1 MELQEIVRPLIEWY
15 QTNKRDLPWRR
26 EATPYRVWISEI
38 MLQQTRV
45 EAVKGYFTRF
55 TESLPDVQS
64 LANCPEQQL
73 LKLWEGLGYYNRA
86 RNLQKAA
93 QIIVEQYGGQLPADY
108 DALLSLPGIGPYTA
122 GAIASISYGIA
133 QPAVDGNVLRVIS
146 RITASHA
153 DIADPATR
161 RLVED
166 ALRGVIPEQDPGTF
180 NQSLMELG
188 ATVCVPNGMPDCKSC
203 PVGGVCEGRKQGVA
217 LDLPVKTAKKP
228 RRIERRTVLLLVR
241 DQRIALR
248 RRPQKGLLAGLWELP
263 SLSGE
268 VDGVEAVAAV
278 RGWGLE
284 PLRIQPLG
292 DAKHIFTHVEWW
304 MTGLRITV
312 EDASPTDSLMWVTP
326 DQLREDYP
334 LPSAFRAYLPSV
346 EESSAPLKTTTY
358 F

>member
-15 QTNKRDLPWRR
+15 QANKRDLPWRW
-26 EATPYRVWISEI
+26 ETTPYRVWISEI

-55 TESLPDVQS
+55 IEALPDVQS
-64 LANCPEQQL
+64 LASCSEQQL

-93 QIIVEQYGGQLPADY
+93 QVLVAQYGGQLPSDY

-153 DIADPATR
+153 DISDPATR
-161 RLVED
+161 ISVGDE
-166 ALRGVIPEQDPGTF
+166 LRKVMPVLEPGTF

-188 ATVCVPNGMPDCKSC
+188 ATVCVPNGMPDCKNC
-203 PVGGVCEGRKQGVA
+203 PVYRLCEGRKQGVA
-217 LDLPVKTAKKP
+217 PDLPVKTAKKP
-228 RRIERRTVLLLVR
+228 RKLEHRTILLLVR
-241 DQRIALR
+241 DHRIALR
-248 RRPQKGLLAGLWELP
+248 RRPPKGLLAGLWELP
-263 SLSGE
+263 SLSGKA
-268 VDGVEAVAAV
+268 GQAEAVAAV

-284 PLRIQPLG
+284 PLRVQPLG
-292 DAKHIFTHVEWW
+292 EAKHIFTHVEWR

-312 EDASPTDSLMWVTP
+312 EEASPSEELVWAGP
-326 DQLREDYP
+326 DQLREEYP
-334 LPSAFRAYLPSV
+334 LPSAFRAYLPAV
-346 EESSAPLKTTTY
+346 EA
-358 F
+358 